1 MSVRE
6 TSVERRERSRWLIL
20 FAAMLLL
27 SVLCLGLSLFYPAW
41 WSSDSSRMI
50 PVALHSVLR
59 ADYSADA
66 FAAALPPV
74 SVGLIANAL
83 QDQALESG
91 PEAADRVLEGL
102 RTPVPTIT
110 PFFSSTPGGPTPTS
124 VFLATWTLP
133 PPQPTATLAGF
144 TPAATATPTTTLMI
158 GPSYTP
164 SPTQVEPTSPSKTP
178 APPTN
183 TPAPPTNTPKP
194 SPTRTPVPPTN
205 TPIPPTNTLIPPTQP
220 PYPPPPATTSSPY
233 P

>member
-6 TSVERRERSRWLIL
+6 TTVERRERSRWLIL

-74 SVGLIANAL
+74 SLGLIANAL
-83 QDQALESG
+83 QDQALESS

-102 RTPVPTIT
+102 RTPVPTVT
-110 PFFSSTPGGPTPTS
+110 PFFSSTPVRLTPTS
-124 VFLATWTLP
+124 YILATWTQP
-133 PPQPTATLAGF
+133 PPKPTATQADF
-144 TPAATATPTTTLMI
+144 TPVTTATPTATFTI
-158 GPSYTP
+158 RPSYTP
-164 SPTQVEPTSPSKTP
+164 SPTPVTPVAPTK
-178 APPTN
+178 
-183 TPAPPTNTPKP
+183 
-194 SPTRTPVPPTN
+194 TPVPPTN
-205 TPIPPTNTLIPPTQP
+205 TPIPPTNTPVPPTNTPVLPTSTPIPPTQP
-220 PYPPPPATTSSPY
+220 PYPPPATTTAPPPTQPY